1 MWIIICIDLLIYWF
15 IDLLIYWFI
24 DYIYARKVFLF
35 VLQFFNY
42 NLFRGKFVLN
52 FVVVNEPVCKLGFQ
66 FWCHKTQTK
75 LERFWLAQWWWL
87 SIVMNYRC
95 DGEED
100 CEPGIDEE
108 NCDEDA
114 ISRARNNGSQS
125 CGPHQMSCAS
135 KSGCISMTWV
145 CDGEAD
151 CDDGSDESNCPMW
164 CGKDQFTCS
173 ENVCIGFFH
182 VCNGEKVL
190 NRLF

>member
-1 MWIIICIDLLIYWF
+1 
-15 IDLLIYWFI
+15 
-24 DYIYARKVFLF
+24 
-35 VLQFFNY
+35 
-42 NLFRGKFVLN
+42 
-52 FVVVNEPVCKLGFQ
+52 
-66 FWCHKTQTK
+66 
-75 LERFWLAQWWWL
+75 
-87 SIVMNYRC
+87 MNYRC

-190 NRLF
+190 NRLLKKKIN